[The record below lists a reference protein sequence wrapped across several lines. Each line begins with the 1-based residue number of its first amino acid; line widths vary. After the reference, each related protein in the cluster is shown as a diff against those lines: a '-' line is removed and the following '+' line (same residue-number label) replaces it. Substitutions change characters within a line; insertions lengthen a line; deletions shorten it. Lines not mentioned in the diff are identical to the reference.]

1 MKLPPEGP
9 RLRERPLKLGL
20 SSLLRIPC
28 SESPPSEKRLP
39 PEPIVLSM
47 EVFIAVPIG
56 LFMEVFIAV
65 PIGLFMELLIGLP
78 IPLPIPFPIPLPI
91 AFPIEL
97 PMQFTERE
105 FMGGFTEELRPSFSM
120 TSGRLGRRRSFRPLS
135 TNDHIHTH
143 RQASMLLSPY
153 PNTVPREWREYS
165 FLSSLEAVL
174 KDPNPLIL

>member
-56 LFMEVFIAV
+56 LFME
-65 PIGLFMELLIGLP
+65 LLIGLP
-78 IPLPIPFPIPLPI
+78 IPFPIPFPIPLPI

>member
-1 MKLPPEGP
+1 MEVFIAVPI
-9 RLRERPLKLGL
+9 GL
-20 SSLLRIPC
+20 F
-28 SESPPSEKRLP
+28 
-39 PEPIVLSM
+39 M